1 VPAGGPWTLVV
12 SPIEKQQTFG
22 QQASRATRCLRV
34 TKNSAALRQ
43 PCTRPQDA
51 ASRPKQAIAARRGS
65 DPAQMRQAIA
75 AAKALAEVPQF
86 NGFHENGAHRAGP
99 GIHVGWAIALATASK
114 WAFI

>member
-1 VPAGGPWTLVV
+1 
-12 SPIEKQQTFG
+12 
-22 QQASRATRCLRV
+22 
-34 TKNSAALRQ
+34 
-43 PCTRPQDA
+43 
-51 ASRPKQAIAARRGS
+51 
-65 DPAQMRQAIA
+65 MRQAIA